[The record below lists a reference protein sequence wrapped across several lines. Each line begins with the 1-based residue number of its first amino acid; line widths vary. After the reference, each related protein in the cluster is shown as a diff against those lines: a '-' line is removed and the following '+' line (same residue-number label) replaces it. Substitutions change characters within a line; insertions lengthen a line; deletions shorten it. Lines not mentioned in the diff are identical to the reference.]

1 MDSGL
6 LFTHD
11 ISHLLRYGLR
21 HNRGHQK
28 GARVYAP
35 IVSLVLPNKKLYH
48 PFGALIW

>member
-11 ISHLLRYGLR
+11 ISHLLRHGLC
-21 HNRGHQK
+21 HNQGHQK
-28 GARVYAP
+28 GVRLYAP
-35 IVSLVLPNKKLYH
+35 IVSLVLPVNKSYH